1 MWINSNRIL
10 LLVTK
15 VKLIQNYCL
24 EWRVLNC
31 ILSKRTKRDKKKKR
45 KNGKEKK
52 KKLHQNRHS
61 MPNPFSTLMASNNAR
76 LIVNSADAWET
87 SFVRVEKT
95 FRNLYVLKKRFY
107 RERRKRE
114 REREREKEK
123 KKESET
129 TDTRKQSRLRA
140 AESNGWPET
149 TWVIENN

>member
-1 MWINSNRIL
+1 M
-10 LLVTK
+10 
-15 VKLIQNYCL
+15 
-24 EWRVLNC
+24 LNC

-114 REREREKEK
+114 RERERKRERK
-123 KKESET
+123 KKKA
-129 TDTRKQSRLRA
+129 KQR
-140 AESNGWPET
+140 T
-149 TWVIENN
+149 HENNLVCVPLNPTDGPKQHE